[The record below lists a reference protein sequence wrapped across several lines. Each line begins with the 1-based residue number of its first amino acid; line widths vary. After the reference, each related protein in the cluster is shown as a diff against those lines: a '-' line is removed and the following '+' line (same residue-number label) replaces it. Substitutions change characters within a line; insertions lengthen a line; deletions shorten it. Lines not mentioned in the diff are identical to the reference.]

1 MSFNENGMKG
11 EKMDTLRVAENEK
24 KYVIHSW
31 MAQKDFKPFI
41 VTGGEGAVIW
51 DDTGKRYLD
60 FSSQLFNVNAG
71 HQHPKIIAAIHEQIE
86 KLCYIGPGPSNEVRA
101 ELCRILAEI
110 TPGDLTKTF
119 LSSGG
124 GTANENAMKIA
135 KAFTGRPKII
145 SRWRSYHGATY
156 GAMAITGDP
165 RRLPNEPTVP
175 GIVRIWDP
183 FCYRC
188 FFDKTYP
195 ECNVFCADQIREVI
209 EVEGPK
215 TIAAII
221 VEPITG
227 SNCRIIPPDGYMQR
241 LRQIC
246 DEYKILLITDEVMT
260 GFGRSGKMFACE
272 HWNIVPDIMTLA
284 KGINNASLPLGATV
298 VRKEIADYMD
308 DHIFWGGLTQFGNPT
323 SCAAAIATIKVYQE
337 EGLVENSRVLGLKLM
352 KELEKMKQRHPSIG
366 DVRGLGLFAAIE
378 FVKDRKTREPI
389 VPWTVENYEKKNPL
403 MASVL
408 NQMKAD
414 GVTGYSRWNVLF
426 IAPPLCITEEQ
437 LMEGLSKTD
446 KAINLIDE
454 AISK

>member
-1 MSFNENGMKG
+1 
-11 EKMDTLRVAENEK
+11 MDPLRVVENEK

-41 VTGGEGAVIW
+41 ITGGEGAVVW
-51 DDTGKRYLD
+51 DENGKKYLD

-71 HQHPKIIAAIHEQIE
+71 HQHPKVIAAIHEQIE
-86 KLCYIGPGPSNEVRA
+86 KLCYVGPGASNETRA

-110 TPGDLTKTF
+110 TPGDLTKSF

-165 RRLPNEPTVP
+165 RRLPNEPSVP

-209 EVEGPK
+209 EVEGPR

-246 DEYKILLITDEVMT
+246 DEYEMLLITDEVMT
-260 GFGRSGKMFACE
+260 GFGRTGKMFACE

-284 KGINNASLPLGATV
+284 KGINNATLPLAATV

-308 DHIFWGGLTQFGNPT
+308 DHMFYGGLTQFGNPT
-323 SCAAAIATIKVYQE
+323 ACAAAIAAIKVYQE

-352 KELEKMKQRHPSIG
+352 KELEKMKQKHPCIG

-378 FVKDRKTREPI
+378 LVKDRKTREPI

-403 MASVL
+403 ISSVL

-437 LMEGLSKTD
+437 LMEGLSKID
-446 KAINLIDE
+446 KATSIVDE
-454 AISK
+454 AVSK

>member
-1 MSFNENGMKG
+1 
-11 EKMDTLRVAENEK
+11 MDPLRVAENEK

-41 VTGGEGAVIW
+41 VTGGKGVVIW
-51 DDTGKRYLD
+51 DETGKKYLD

-71 HQHPKIIAAIHEQIE
+71 HQHPRVIAAIRDQAE
-86 KLCYIGPGPSNEVRA
+86 KLCYVGPSPANETRA

-124 GTANENAMKIA
+124 ATANENAIKIA
-135 KAFTGRPKII
+135 KAYTGRPKII

-156 GAMAITGDP
+156 GAMSVTGDP
-165 RRLPNEPTVP
+165 RRLPNEPGIP
-175 GIVRIWDP
+175 GMVRVWDP

-195 ECNVFCADQIREVI
+195 ECKVFCADQIREVI

-215 TIAAII
+215 TIAGFIL
-221 VEPITG
+221 EPITG
-227 SNCRIIPPDGYMQR
+227 SNCRIIPPDGYMQKV
-241 LRQIC
+241 RQIC
-246 DEYKILLITDEVMT
+246 DEYGILLIADEVMT
-260 GFGRSGKMFACE
+260 GFGRTGKWFCVE
-272 HWNIVPDIMTLA
+272 HWNVVPDIMTLA
-284 KGINNASLPLGATV
+284 KGINNAALPLGATV
-298 VRKEIADYMD
+298 VRKPIADYMD
-308 DHIFWGGLTQFGNPT
+308 EHMFYGGLTQFGNPI
-323 SCAAAIATIKVYQE
+323 SCAAAIAAIQVYKE
-337 EGLVENSRVLGLKLM
+337 EGLVENSRVLGIKLLA
-352 KELEKMKQRHPSIG
+352 ELEKMKEKHPSIG
-366 DVRGLGLFAAIE
+366 DARGLGIFAALE

-389 VPWTVENYEKKNPL
+389 VPWTVENYDKKDPTL
-403 MASVL
+403 SATL

-414 GVTGYSRWNVLF
+414 GVIGYSRWNVLF

-437 LMEGLSKTD
+437 LMEGLSKID
-446 KAINLIDE
+446 KAINIIDE

>member
-1 MSFNENGMKG
+1 MRKER
-11 EKMDTLRVAENEK
+11 EMDPLRVAENEK
-24 KYVIHSW
+24 RYVIHSW

-51 DDTGKRYLD
+51 DETGKRYLD

-71 HQHPKIIAAIHEQIE
+71 HQHPKVIAAIHEQIE
-86 KLCYIGPGPSNEVRA
+86 KLCYIGPGPSNERRA
-101 ELCRILAEI
+101 ELCRVLAEV

-124 GTANENAMKIA
+124 GTANENAIKIA
-135 KAFTGRPKII
+135 KAFTGRQKII

-156 GAMAITGDP
+156 GAISITGDP
-165 RRLPNEPTVP
+165 RRLANEPGIP

-188 FFDKTYP
+188 FFDKKYP
-195 ECNVFCADQIREVI
+195 ECNLFCADQIREVI
-209 EVEGPK
+209 EIEGPK

-260 GFGRSGKMFACE
+260 GFGRTGKMFACE
-272 HWNIVPDIMTLA
+272 HWDVVPDIMTLA
-284 KGINNASLPLGATV
+284 KGINNATLPLGATV
-298 VRKEIADYMD
+298 VRKEIGDFLD
-308 DHIFWGGLTQFGNPT
+308 DHIFYGGLTQFGNPT
-323 SCAAAIATIKVYQE
+323 SCAAAIAAIKVYQE
-337 EGLVENSRVLGLKLM
+337 EGLVENSRVLGLKLLG
-352 KELEKMKQRHPSIG
+352 KLERMKQRHPSIG

-378 FVKDRKTREPI
+378 FVKDRKTREPV
-389 VPWTVENYEKKNPL
+389 VPWTVENYEKKNPT
-403 MASVL
+403 MGAIL

-414 GVTGYSRWNVLF
+414 GATGYSRWNVLF

-437 LMEGLSKTD
+437 LMEGLAIID
-446 KAINLIDE
+446 KAIKIMDDLV
-454 AISK
+454 SKN

>member
-1 MSFNENGMKG
+1 
-11 EKMDTLRVAENEK
+11 MDPLRVAENEK

-51 DDTGKRYLD
+51 DETGKKYLD

-71 HQHPKIIAAIHEQIE
+71 HQHPKVIAAIHEQIE
-86 KLCYIGPGPSNEVRA
+86 KLCYIGPGPSNETRA
-101 ELCRILAEI
+101 ELCRILAQV

-156 GAMAITGDP
+156 GALAITGDP

-215 TIAAII
+215 MIAAII

-246 DEYKILLITDEVMT
+246 DEYKILLVTDEVMT
-260 GFGRSGKMFACE
+260 GFGRTGKMFACE
-272 HWNIVPDIMTLA
+272 HWNVVPDIMTLA
-284 KGINNASLPLGATV
+284 KGINNATLPLGATV
-298 VRKEIADYMD
+298 VRKEIADYME
-308 DHIFWGGLTQFGNPT
+308 DHMFYGGLTQFGNPT
-323 SCAAAIATIKVYQE
+323 SCAAAIAAIKVYQE
-337 EGLVENSRVLGLKLM
+337 EGLVENSRTLGLKLM
-352 KELEKMKQRHPSIG
+352 KELEKMKQKHPSIG

-389 VPWTVENYEKKNPL
+389 VSWTVENYEKKNPL
-403 MASVL
+403 MTSVL

-446 KAINLIDE
+446 KAINLVDG

>member
-1 MSFNENGMKG
+1 
-11 EKMDTLRVAENEK
+11 MDPLRVVENEK

-51 DDTGKRYLD
+51 DETGKRYLD

-71 HQHPKIIAAIHEQIE
+71 HQHPKVIAAIHEQIE
-86 KLCYIGPGPSNEVRA
+86 KLCYIGPGPSNETRA
-101 ELCRILAEI
+101 ELCRVLAEV

-124 GTANENAMKIA
+124 GTANENAIKIA
-135 KAFTGRPKII
+135 KAFTGRQKII

-156 GAMAITGDP
+156 GALSITGDP
-165 RRLPNEPTVP
+165 RRLPNEPGIP

-188 FFDKTYP
+188 FFDKKYP
-195 ECNVFCADQIREVI
+195 ECNLFCADQIREVI
-209 EVEGPK
+209 EIEGPK

-260 GFGRSGKMFACE
+260 GFGRTGKMFACE
-272 HWNIVPDIMTLA
+272 HWNVVPDIMTLA
-284 KGINNASLPLGATV
+284 KGINNATLPLGATV
-298 VRKEIADYMD
+298 VRKEIGDFLD
-308 DHIFWGGLTQFGNPT
+308 DHIFYGGLTQFGNPT
-323 SCAAAIATIKVYQE
+323 SCAAAIAAIKVYQE
-337 EGLVENSRVLGLKLM
+337 EGLVENSRVLGLKLLG
-352 KELEKMKQRHPSIG
+352 ELEKMKQRHPSIG

-378 FVKDRKTREPI
+378 FVKDRKTREPV
-389 VPWTVENYEKKNPL
+389 VPWTVENYEKKNPT
-403 MASVL
+403 MGAIL

-414 GVTGYSRWNVLF
+414 GATGYSRWNVLF

-437 LMEGLSKTD
+437 LMEGLAIID
-446 KAINLIDE
+446 KAIKIMDDLV
-454 AISK
+454 SKN

>member
-1 MSFNENGMKG
+1 
-11 EKMDTLRVAENEK
+11 MDPLRVAENER

-51 DDTGKRYLD
+51 DETGKRYLD

-71 HQHPKIIAAIHEQIE
+71 HQHPKVIAAIHEQVE
-86 KLCYIGPGPSNEVRA
+86 KLCYIGPGASNETRA

-124 GTANENAMKIA
+124 ATANENAIKMA
-135 KAFTGRPKII
+135 RAFTGRQKII

-156 GAMAITGDP
+156 GAMSISGDP
-165 RRLPNEPTVP
+165 RRLPNEPGIP
-175 GIVRIWDP
+175 GMVRIWDP
-183 FCYRC
+183 YCYRC
-188 FFDKTYP
+188 FFGKIYP
-195 ECNVFCADQIREVI
+195 ECEVFCADQIREVI

-215 TIAAII
+215 TIAGII

-227 SNCRIIPPDGYMQR
+227 SNCRIIPPEGYMQK

-246 DEYKILLITDEVMT
+246 DEYNILLIADEVMT
-260 GFGRSGKMFACE
+260 GFGRTGKMFACE
-272 HWNIVPDIMTLA
+272 HWNVVPDIMTLA
-284 KGINNASLPLGATV
+284 KGINNAALPLGATV
-298 VRKEIADYMD
+298 VRKEIGDFLD
-308 DHIFWGGLTQFGNPT
+308 DHMFYGGLTQFGNPT
-323 SCAAAIATIKVYQE
+323 SCAAAIASIQVYQE
-337 EGLVENSRVLGLKLM
+337 EGLVENSRILGAKLLARLERM
-352 KELEKMKQRHPSIG
+352 KEHHPSIG

-378 FVKDRKTREPI
+378 FVKDRKTRAPL
-389 VPWTVENYEKKNPL
+389 VPWTVENYEKKNPVMSSL
-403 MASVL
+403 L
-408 NQMKAD
+408 GQMKKD

-437 LMEGLSKTD
+437 LMEGLEKID
-446 KAINLIDE
+446 KAIHLVDD
-454 AISK
+454 AVKA

>member
-1 MSFNENGMKG
+1 
-11 EKMDTLRVAENEK
+11 MDPLRVAENER

-51 DDTGKRYLD
+51 DENGKKYLD

-71 HQHPKIIAAIHEQIE
+71 HQHPKVIAAIHEQIE
-86 KLCYIGPGPSNEVRA
+86 KLCYIGPGPSNETRA

-124 GTANENAMKIA
+124 GTANENAIKIA
-135 KAFTGRPKII
+135 KSFTGKQKII

-156 GAMAITGDP
+156 GAISVTGDP
-165 RRLPNEPTVP
+165 RRLPNEPGIP

-188 FFDKTYP
+188 FFDKKYP
-195 ECNVFCADQIREVI
+195 DCNLFCADQIREVI

-227 SNCRIIPPDGYMQR
+227 SNCRIIPPNGYMQR

-260 GFGRSGKMFACE
+260 GFGRTGKMFACE
-272 HWNIVPDIMTLA
+272 HWDVVPDIMTLA
-284 KGINNASLPLGATV
+284 KGINNATLPLGATV
-298 VRKEIADYMD
+298 VRKEIGDFLE
-308 DHIFWGGLTQFGNPT
+308 DHIFYGGLTQFGNPT
-323 SCAAAIATIKVYQE
+323 SCAAAIAAIKVYQE

-352 KELEKMKQRHPSIG
+352 KELEKMKQKHPSIG

-378 FVKDRKTREPI
+378 FVKNRKTREPI

-403 MASVL
+403 MNSVL

-437 LMEGLSKTD
+437 LMEGLSKID
-446 KAINLIDE
+446 KAIDIVDE

>member
-1 MSFNENGMKG
+1 
-11 EKMDTLRVAENEK
+11 MDPLRVAENEK

-51 DDTGKRYLD
+51 DENGKKYLD

-71 HQHPKIIAAIHEQIE
+71 HQHPKVIAAIHEQIE
-86 KLCYIGPGPSNEVRA
+86 KLCYVGPGASNETRA
-101 ELCRILAEI
+101 ELCRILAEV
-110 TPGDLTKTF
+110 TPGDLTKSF

-156 GAMAITGDP
+156 GAIAITGDP
-165 RRLPNEPTVP
+165 RRLPNEPSVP

-246 DEYKILLITDEVMT
+246 DDYKILLIADEVMT
-260 GFGRSGKMFACE
+260 GFGRTGRMFACE
-272 HWNIVPDIMTLA
+272 HWNVVPDIMTLA

-298 VRKEIADYMD
+298 VGKEIADYMD
-308 DHIFWGGLTQFGNPT
+308 DHMFYGGITQFGNPT
-323 SCAAAIATIKVYQE
+323 SCAAAIAAIKVYQE

-352 KELEKMKQRHPSIG
+352 KELEKMKQKHPCIG

-378 FVKDRKTREPI
+378 LVKDRKTREPI

-403 MASVL
+403 ISSVL
-408 NQMKAD
+408 NQMKTD

-426 IAPPLCITEEQ
+426 VAPPLCITEEQ
-437 LMEGLSKTD
+437 LMEGLSKID
-446 KAINLIDE
+446 KAINIVDE